1 MNFVL
6 DAHTHTLASGHA
18 YNTLN
23 EMIKS
28 AQEKGLEL
36 LGVTEHGPNMPG
48 SCHQFYFSNF
58 RVIPRQYDNLRLFL
72 GAELNIMDIY
82 GTIDLDDYVLDE
94 MDHIIASLHKCCLPA
109 GTSLENTEAVLNAIQ
124 NPYVNIIGHPDEDL
138 YNLDYD
144 AIVQSAKEHDV
155 LLELNNS
162 SLLPTSFRAGA
173 RENDITLLNTCKKY
187 GASII
192 LGSDAHISHLIKHF
206 DEVNIL
212 LKETD
217 FPEELIVN
225 TSKDKFI
232 EFINRKRINIPKH
245 VY

>member
-1 MNFVL
+1 VPR
-6 DAHTHTLASGHA
+6 
-18 YNTLN
+18 
-23 EMIKS
+23 
-28 AQEKGLEL
+28 EL
-36 LGVTEHGPNMPG
+36 YGV
-48 SCHQFYFSNF
+48 Q
-58 RVIPRQYDNLRLFL
+58 LLL
-72 GAELNIMDIY
+72 GAEVNIMDPE
-82 GTIDLDDYVLDE
+82 GNIDLYETELSQLDVV
-94 MDHIIASLHKCCLPA
+94 IASIHIPCMKPTTVEDHTRA
-109 GTSLENTEAVLNAIQ
+109 YINVMK

-192 LGSDAHISHLIKHF
+192 LGSDAHISHLIKRF